1 MRRTEDA
8 EAAARTEAA
17 VRAFGAPHVLV
28 ATGTAAAPTSLVSF
42 AVSRGCLAF
51 AVELGCRGAVSAD
64 ALAIARRGVRNV
76 LAHFGLTAGQPDCP
90 YAGPLWRIPDTTRYL
105 YAPCGGVFEPLS
117 ALGAQVEAGAP
128 AGRIHDLD
136 DPGAEPRTVCFARAG
151 VQFCRRGP
159 AWVERGNC
167 LAVVAVPDAD

>member
-1 MRRTEDA
+1 MADTGHDVLSLR
-8 EAAARTEAA
+8 A
-17 VRAFGAPHVLV
+17 VR
-28 ATGTAAAPTSLVSF
+28 
-42 AVSRGCLAF
+42 RCLRA
-51 AVELGCRGAVSAD
+51 
-64 ALAIARRGVRNV
+64 
-76 LAHFGLTAGQPDCP
+76 
-90 YAGPLWRIPDTTRYL
+90 
-105 YAPCGGVFEPLS
+105 LS

-159 AWVERGNC
+159 ARVERGNC